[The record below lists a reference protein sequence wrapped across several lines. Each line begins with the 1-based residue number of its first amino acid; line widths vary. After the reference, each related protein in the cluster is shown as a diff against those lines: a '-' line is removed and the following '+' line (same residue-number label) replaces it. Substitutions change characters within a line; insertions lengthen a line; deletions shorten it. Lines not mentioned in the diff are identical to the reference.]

1 MIAHARK
8 PESRRPPS
16 ALVRARRL
24 VAARLLPAEEGRERA
39 SSRAVRVAWLAAGLA
54 ALAAALYLAHQAGWL
69 G

>member
-24 VAARLLPAEEGRERA
+24 VAARLLPTEQGEERA
-39 SSRAVRVAWLAAGLA
+39 SARALRVAWLAAGLA
-54 ALAAALYLAHQAGWL
+54 AMAAALYLAHQAGL
-69 G
+69 FG